1 MTQDH
6 KVGSGK
12 NLLEPNHGLTLDE
25 NIAIGV
31 FTVNRHSI
39 VKIFS
44 KNRNCSYYVSV
55 TLLGTIHTL
64 VSIFP
69 QILQWQVL

>member
-1 MTQDH
+1 MTQGH
-6 KVGSGK
+6 KVDSGK

-25 NIAIGV
+25 NIGTGV
-31 FTVNRHSI
+31 FAENKHSI

-44 KNRNCSYYVSV
+44 KNRNCPYYVSV

-64 VSIFP
+64 VSIFL
-69 QILQWQVL
+69 QTLQWQVL